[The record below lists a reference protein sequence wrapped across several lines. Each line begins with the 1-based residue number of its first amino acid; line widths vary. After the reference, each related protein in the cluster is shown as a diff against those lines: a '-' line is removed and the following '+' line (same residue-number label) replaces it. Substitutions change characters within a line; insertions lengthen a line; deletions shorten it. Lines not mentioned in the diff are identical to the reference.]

1 MASIFDKQRLT
12 PGQLRAVAE
21 LRLDDALALLATG
34 INARANGAI
43 YLAGFVI
50 ECLLKAQLL
59 ERHPNLQGRV
69 DPAALSAADAEVFAL
84 LYRHDLDEM
93 LVFLRQVREK
103 LLALPAGKNG
113 PVWPRFRSLCAQ
125 WTVYVRYSPKLASI
139 ADARNYVS
147 TVQEVKQWLKEP

>member
-1 MASIFDKQRLT
+1 MASIFEKQRLT

-21 LRLDDALALLATG
+21 LRLDDALALLATD

-59 ERHPNLQGRV
+59 ERHPNLQRRV
-69 DPAALSAADAEVFAL
+69 DPATLSAADAEVFHL

-93 LVFLRQVREK
+93 LVFLRQVKER
-103 LLALPAGKNG
+103 LLSLPAGKYG
-113 PVWPRFRSLCAQ
+113 PIWPRFRSLCEE

-139 ADARNYVS
+139 ADARTYVS